1 MSYAIYLRK
10 SRADLELEAKGEL
23 ETLAK
28 HERQL
33 KELASKLNLNVV
45 KEYKEVVS
53 GETISARPQ
62 MQELLRAVQDNLYD
76 GVIVMEIERLARG
89 DTIDQGIVAQTF
101 KYSNTKII
109 TPAKTYDPNNE
120 FDEEYFEFGLFMSR
134 REYNTIKRRLQAG
147 RVRAV
152 KDGKFIGN
160 TTPYGYN
167 KEKIKGDTGFKLVI
181 NEEESK
187 TVKLIFQWFIDGNSK
202 REIKRKLDAMK
213 IPTRQGKP
221 WNQSVIK
228 DILYNPTYIGKIP
241 WLRRGENKK
250 MINGKV
256 VRKRPRNNNYEIYD
270 GLHEPII
277 DIDTWEKAQALNQ
290 TVIPRVPLN
299 REIQNPLS
307 GIVFCAKCGHPMQR
321 RPYLKSG
328 QTPSLICIYC
338 DNISSRIDF
347 VEEKLLQALEQ
358 LLKDYSYRY
367 KPAKK
372 SNTKT
377 NYIETLR
384 KELKNEN
391 IKLGKLYTF
400 LENGTYSSEEFVARS
415 KIVKNKISELE
426 NLIQKEEKEITKPS
440 YNQFV
445 SLLKNVVDTYNKS
458 TTQEKNDLLKTVLE
472 KVTYLKTK
480 KALKLTDDPYEFELI
495 LYPKIQK

>member
-10 SRADLELEAKGEL
+10 SRADLESEANGEL

-33 KELASKLNLNVV
+33 KELASKLNLNVT

-62 MQELLRAVQDNLYD
+62 MQELLRDVQNGLYE
-76 GVIVMEIERLARG
+76 GVLVMEVERLARG
-89 DTIDQGIVAQTF
+89 DTIDQGLVAQTF
-101 KYSNTKII
+101 KYSDTKII

-134 REYNTIKRRLQAG
+134 REYKTIKRRLQAG
-147 RVRAV
+147 RARAV

-160 TTPYGYN
+160 ATPYGYN
-167 KEKIKGDTGFKLVI
+167 KEKLKGDTGFKLVI
-181 NEEESK
+181 NEEEAK
-187 TVKLIFQWFIDGNSK
+187 IVKLIYQWFISGDSK

-213 IPTRQGKP
+213 TPTRYGKP

-241 WLRRGENKK
+241 WLRRGESKK
-250 MINGKV
+250 MIDGKI

-277 DIDTWEKAQALNQ
+277 DADTWSKAQILNQ
-290 TVIPRVPLN
+290 AVMPKTPINKEL
-299 REIQNPLS
+299 QNPLS
-307 GIVFCAKCGHPMQR
+307 GVVFCAKCGHPMQR

-328 QTPSLICIYC
+328 QTPSLVCVHC

-347 VEEKLLQALEQ
+347 VEEKLLQALSD
-358 LLKDYSYRY
+358 LLKEYSYSY
-367 KPAKK
+367 KT
-372 SNTKT
+372 TKNECKIDYT
-377 NYIETLR
+377 SEIK
-384 KELKNEN
+384 KELVYEKN
-391 IKLGKLYTF
+391 KLDKLYTF
-400 LENGTYSSEEFVARS
+400 LESGIYSSEEFLERS
-415 KIVKNKISELE
+415 KVVKSKISELE
-426 NLIQKEEKEITKPS
+426 SLLKKEEKNAVKPS
-440 YNQFV
+440 VAQFF
-445 SLLKNVVDTYNKS
+445 SLLKNVVDTYENS
-458 TTQEKNDLLKTVLE
+458 TIKEKNELLKAVLE

-480 KALKLTDDPYEFELI
+480 KALKLTDDPYEFELV
-495 LYPKIQK
+495 LYPRIQK